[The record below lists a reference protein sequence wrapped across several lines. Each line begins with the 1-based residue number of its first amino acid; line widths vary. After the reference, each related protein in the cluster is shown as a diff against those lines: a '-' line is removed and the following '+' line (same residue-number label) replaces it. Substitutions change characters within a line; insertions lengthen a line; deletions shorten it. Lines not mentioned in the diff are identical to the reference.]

1 MVTIKKIKTIKLI
14 NKNKASLFLPFIF
27 SKYHDV
33 NADPIIQYAF
43 SIFILALVVLFC
55 FVNVFSYLLILYGIN
70 RFNLKTKYPRAIKYI
85 EYYEK
90 YSLTFI
96 IFEIV
101 VGFTCLI
108 AIIVLNLVLAGIL
121 TF

>member
-1 MVTIKKIKTIKLI
+1 MYSIRARFNII
-14 NKNKASLFLPFIF
+14 NKNKASFLLPFIF
-27 SKYHDV
+27 NKYQIA
-33 NADPIIQYAF
+33 NPEPIVQYAF
-43 SIFILALVVLFC
+43 SMFILALVVLFC
-55 FVNVFSYLLILYGIN
+55 FINVFSYLLILYGIN
-70 RFNLKTKYPRAIKYI
+70 RFDLKTKYPIAIKYI

-108 AIIVLNLVLAGIL
+108 AIIVLNLVLAGLL